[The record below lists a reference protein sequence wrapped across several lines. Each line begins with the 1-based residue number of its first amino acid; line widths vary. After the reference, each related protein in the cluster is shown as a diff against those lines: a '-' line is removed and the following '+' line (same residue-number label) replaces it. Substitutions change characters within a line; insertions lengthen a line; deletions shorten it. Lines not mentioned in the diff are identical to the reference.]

1 MAKSPS
7 GIDQIRVWAR
17 HEANKYSK
25 SQARSFVQDK
35 LRNGAYFGSEVDRLA
50 FEYLCARVGVQVD
63 WVRHDL
69 NAGWTPPVKEEKV
82 GKERPTKRESTGA
95 KSGQDSWWEED
106 DGWEGSSDGGR
117 YA

>member
-7 GIDQIRVWAR
+7 GIDKVRVQAR

-25 SQARSFVQDK
+25 SQANSYVKDK
-35 LRNGAYFGSEVDRLA
+35 LRDGAYFGSEVDRLA
-50 FEYLCARVGVQVD
+50 FEYLCARIGVQVD

-69 NAGWTPPVKEEKV
+69 NAGWTLPVKEEKV
-82 GKERPTKRESTGA
+82 GKERPAKRESIGA
-95 KSGQDSWWEED
+95 QSGQGGWWTEN
-106 DGWEGSSDGGR
+106 DGREGSSDGGR